1 MRDEVKY
8 INHKGQTIN
17 LNGDGVY
24 ANYKESLSYAYE
36 LRNGRNLITN
46 KNFEMLVVT
55 TGGGKTIN
63 RMVDILNTDTI
74 NNQYGKLYINGWY
87 IRCQHT
93 GLPSVIGYDNA
104 LTKVSFSFY
113 APSFEFTKSRLIMLS
128 EGDAVSTE
136 KQLDFDFDF
145 DFDMSGMGIIK
156 STFINEHALPADFV
170 LRFKAPIG
178 SVEINIGNNI
188 YIVDESINTGET
200 FVINTEEK
208 RVYKEGESGITDL
221 FNKSSDE
228 YDIFAKIPSG
238 EQVASW
244 VGNFPL
250 SLLLLEHRSVPLW
263 I

>member
-17 LNGDGVY
+17 LNGDGVFS
-24 ANYKESLSYAYE
+24 NYKEAFSYAYE
-36 LRNGRNLITN
+36 LRNGRNIITE
-46 KNFEMLVVT
+46 KSFELLMVT
-55 TGGGKTIN
+55 IGGGKTIN
-63 RMVDILNTDTI
+63 HIVDVFSADTI

-87 IRCQHT
+87 IRCRHI
-93 GLPSVIGYDNA
+93 GLPSVVAYDEER
-104 LTKVSFSFY
+104 TKVSFSFY
-113 APSFEFTKSRLIMLS
+113 APSFEFTKGRLIMLS

-145 DFDMSGMGIIK
+145 DFDMSGMGIVK
-156 STFINEHALPADFV
+156 STFINEHSLPADFV

-208 RVYKEGESGITDL
+208 RVYKESENGITDL